1 MNSGAALPVPNNKTS
16 VIMLKHGI
24 TKVNNIQESL
34 DLLIVKL
41 KIIKILKVLAV
52 PLAEAALSIVDMSA
66 DAIFAI
72 WAAEGGVLRV
82 LRTHHILYYI
92 LTSMTR

>member
-1 MNSGAALPVPNNKTS
+1 
-16 VIMLKHGI
+16 MLKHGI